1 MNLGLSYGHC
11 SHSPCPAG
19 FQSPNLVRC
28 GAWQTVKYCGKPHQK
43 ADRPRHKVQCIP
55 IKQTKDKVTE
65 EEAKLRANPGDD
77 TNGNPFDHSVGL
89 FWFFKSTRPHMQA
102 RHDYIS
108 AILNVRTGE
117 AVEIALKES
126 LDLLRLCRG
135 DNLGVRSQVP
145 ALYLRLGR
153 DQEAY
158 DFIKWYAVKGDSK
171 YDWRGM
177 SLPFLDLQGEDAFE
191 AVIEKP
197 YYYDISFKMALML
210 IKIRLMKDLESLQ
223 GFLQKKPNAT
233 GEERYDYVQEE
244 AMSDILLQR
253 ADIVAKD
260 DYKDL
265 IAELKR
271 QVLQLYK
278 MVKEDTSGR
287 ALRTRTSMLSQFI
300 TFLALAGCVAAAPSP
315 RAAKCTSYTIINTR
329 GTGEIQGP
337 SAGFRTM
344 NSQITSQVPGGKI
357 YNTVYLA
364 GYDQN
369 SAQGTQDIIREV
381 KSVLASNPSEC
392 FILEGYSQGAAAT
405 VNALS
410 QLTGSAGDAVKGVFL
425 IGDPLHKSGL
435 ACNVDNNGGTTT
447 KNVNG
452 LEAFGGAGIPQN
464 WISRTL
470 DVCIF
475 GDGVCDTT
483 HGFGIN
489 AQHLQ
494 YPNDAATQN
503 LGTTF
508 VVKKLNG

>member
-28 GAWQTVKYCGKPHQK
+28 GACQTVKYCGKPHQK

-287 ALRTRTSMLSQFI
+287 ALRTRTCMHMMCRPLILPARGRRLCLSF
-300 TFLALAGCVAAAPSP
+300 A
-315 RAAKCTSYTIINTR
+315 TR
-329 GTGEIQGP
+329 GTLGQRRDRQYGISEGLLRMIGRESAVCTRLESSVP
-337 SAGFRTM
+337 SAKM
-344 NSQITSQVPGGKI
+344 IKP
-357 YNTVYLA
+357 YL
-364 GYDQN
+364 N
-369 SAQGTQDIIREV
+369 
-381 KSVLASNPSEC
+381 
-392 FILEGYSQGAAAT
+392 
-405 VNALS
+405 
-410 QLTGSAGDAVKGVFL
+410 
-425 IGDPLHKSGL
+425 
-435 ACNVDNNGGTTT
+435 
-447 KNVNG
+447 
-452 LEAFGGAGIPQN
+452 
-464 WISRTL
+464 
-470 DVCIF
+470 
-475 GDGVCDTT
+475 
-483 HGFGIN
+483 
-489 AQHLQ
+489 
-494 YPNDAATQN
+494 
-503 LGTTF
+503 
-508 VVKKLNG
+508 

>member
-1 MNLGLSYGHC
+1 
-11 SHSPCPAG
+11 
-19 FQSPNLVRC
+19 
-28 GAWQTVKYCGKPHQK
+28 
-43 ADRPRHKVQCIP
+43 
-55 IKQTKDKVTE
+55 
-65 EEAKLRANPGDD
+65 
-77 TNGNPFDHSVGL
+77 
-89 FWFFKSTRPHMQA
+89 
-102 RHDYIS
+102 
-108 AILNVRTGE
+108 
-117 AVEIALKES
+117 
-126 LDLLRLCRG
+126 
-135 DNLGVRSQVP
+135 
-145 ALYLRLGR
+145 
-153 DQEAY
+153 
-158 DFIKWYAVKGDSK
+158 
-171 YDWRGM
+171 
-177 SLPFLDLQGEDAFE
+177 
-191 AVIEKP
+191 
-197 YYYDISFKMALML
+197 MALTL
-210 IKIRLMKDLESLQ
+210 IKIRLLKDPGLMQ
-223 GFLQKKPNAT
+223 GFLQRKPNAT
-233 GEERYDYVQEE
+233 GEERHDYLQEE
-244 AMSDILLQR
+244 AMSDVLQQR

-271 QVLQLYK
+271 HVLQLYK
-278 MVKEDTSGR
+278 MVKEDNKHIWPGIENPNLPAQHSSHTFSNNQVL
-287 ALRTRTSMLSQFI
+287 AMLSQFI
-300 TFLALAGCVAAAPSP
+300 TFLALTGCAAAAPNP

-344 NSQITSQVPGGKI
+344 NSQITSQLPGGKI

-364 GYDQN
+364 GFDQN

-381 KSVLASNPSEC
+381 NSVLASNPSEC

-405 VNALS
+405 VNALP

-452 LEAFGGAGIPQN
+452 LEAFGGGGIPQN

-494 YPNDAATQN
+494 YPTDAATQE

-508 VVKKLNG
+508 VVKQLSG